1 MTTPA
6 HPKYP
11 NLLAPLDL
19 GFTTIKNRTLM
30 GSMHTGLEEVRGG
43 FERMAAYFAER
54 ATGGC
59 GLIVTGGVAPNREGW
74 VKPFAAK
81 LSTKKEARQHQTVTN
96 AVHLAGGKIAMQ
108 ILHSGRYGYH
118 PLNVGPSALKAPI
131 GLFRPRQMSQ
141 RKIRA
146 TVDAFAN
153 CSVLAREGGYDGV
166 EIMGSEGYLINQFI
180 ATRTN
185 HRKDDY
191 GGSYTNRI
199 RFPLE
204 IVRKVRQEG
213 GQRFYHHLPFID
225 ARPRRKG

>member
-81 LSTKKEARQHQTVTN
+81 ALHQERSTATPNSHQR
-96 AVHLAGGKIAMQ
+96 
-108 ILHSGRYGYH
+108 S
-118 PLNVGPSALKAPI
+118 S
-131 GLFRPRQMSQ
+131 
-141 RKIRA
+141 
-146 TVDAFAN
+146 
-153 CSVLAREGGYDGV
+153 
-166 EIMGSEGYLINQFI
+166 
-180 ATRTN
+180 
-185 HRKDDY
+185 
-191 GGSYTNRI
+191 
-199 RFPLE
+199 
-204 IVRKVRQEG
+204 
-213 GQRFYHHLPFID
+213 
-225 ARPRRKG
+225 PRRR